1 MCVRYASTIL
11 NSSSGR
17 TITLKSRS
25 QLGLFLYSSPA
36 IRLKVLGASK
46 FARSSR
52 KLLILISSLLHT
64 HPQAQKRRVVLLV
77 TVRVAQPGQS
87 WDMLLHMERAMTTS
101 LDVKTDRPRR
111 VLGWVLGGGA
121 AIVAIGLLVAQSS
134 SYAPTKPPA
143 GATASGSEAFATL
156 EPATLRIVPSPVIE
170 TNPEFFFGSGDGS
183 AGYYAQRPK
192 RAELLIE
199 W

>member
-1 MCVRYASTIL
+1 
-11 NSSSGR
+11 
-17 TITLKSRS
+17 
-25 QLGLFLYSSPA
+25 
-36 IRLKVLGASK
+36 
-46 FARSSR
+46 
-52 KLLILISSLLHT
+52 LHT
-64 HPQAQKRRVVLLV
+64 HHVLLV
-77 TVRVAQPGQS
+77 TVRVAQQGQKLAQ
-87 WDMLLHMERAMTTS
+87 MLLHMERAMTTR

-111 VLGWVLGGGA
+111 VLRWVIGGA
-121 AIVAIGLLVAQSS
+121 AAIVVIGLLVAQSS

-170 TNPEFFFGSGDGS
+170 TNPEFFFGNGDGS